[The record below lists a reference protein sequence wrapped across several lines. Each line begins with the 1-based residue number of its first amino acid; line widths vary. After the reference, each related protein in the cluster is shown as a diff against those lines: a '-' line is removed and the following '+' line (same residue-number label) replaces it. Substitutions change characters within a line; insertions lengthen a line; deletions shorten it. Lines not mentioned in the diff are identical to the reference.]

1 MYNNRKMTDEE
12 RMTLLQEYSYA
23 FKLFSRKENSI
34 FSCRKKLFLY
44 RKISFSPL
52 ENTVS
57 NVFMG
62 SEQVGDWTRIP
73 QSIAKAYFDNK
84 LREACLNSAR
94 QKTHEELDRLVEK
107 TCEFNLNGKKRSC
120 FKKIGVIMC

>member
-52 ENTVS
+52 ENAVS

-62 SEQVGDWTRIP
+62 SEQAGD
-73 QSIAKAYFDNK
+73 
-84 LREACLNSAR
+84 
-94 QKTHEELDRLVEK
+94 
-107 TCEFNLNGKKRSC
+107 
-120 FKKIGVIMC
+120 